1 MNYAKLLTRA
11 GVPAEL
17 HAEAIACLAS
27 AKKRAKGL
35 DLAKWKVRLF
45 KASKIARTLKWGD
58 ERLLDVAPD
67 QADWDIAPMLNI
79 TAHGDNVPWNP
90 TTGRPEPGAWLNDD
104 PSSQDYQ
111 TAVKDC
117 YWSHGNHPRSP
128 KARKD
133 WYRRNAGEYRAWR
146 LGIPVNLVAD
156 QPLRWQADGVEVYRC
171 GQAWLINAKRFL
183 VPIHIGYEIDNLWRA
198 EDDVQLWYPIPGH
211 DLRAPLTW
219 SLFS

>member
-27 AKKRAKGL
+27 AKKRA
-35 DLAKWKVRLF
+35 
-45 KASKIARTLKWGD
+45 
-58 ERLLDVAPD
+58 
-67 QADWDIAPMLNI
+67 
-79 TAHGDNVPWNP
+79 
-90 TTGRPEPGAWLNDD
+90 
-104 PSSQDYQ
+104 
-111 TAVKDC
+111 
-117 YWSHGNHPRSP
+117 
-128 KARKD
+128 
-133 WYRRNAGEYRAWR
+133 WR
-146 LGIPVNLVAD
+146 LGIPVNLAAD
-156 QPLRWQADGVEVYRC
+156 QPQRWQADGVEVYRC

-198 EDDVQLWYPIPGH
+198 EDNVQLWYPIPGH